1 MPGKVW
7 VYDPHSG
14 GVKIPPAVRQR
25 TADRIEK
32 HARAKYSGTFTRLGT
47 RFHGALCYI
56 DAYTEPVPPPADLLR
71 ATGETREE
79 YLERLRNTPLH
90 LGRIRYF
97 GDENAWSL
105 AFYTY
110 SHERYEPCVFENG
123 TFHGTPEEAFD
134 VGAVYLES
142 R

>member
-1 MPGKVW
+1 MW

-25 TADRIEK
+25 AAERIEK
-32 HARAKYSGTFTRLGT
+32 HARAKYAGKFTRLDI
-47 RFHGALCYI
+47 RFRGALCYI
-56 DAYTEPVPPPADLLR
+56 DAFVEPEEPSPSLLK
-71 ATGETREE
+71 AVGETREQFM
-79 YLERLRNTPLH
+79 ERLQSLPRH
-90 LGRIRYF
+90 LCRLRYF

-110 SHERYEPCVFENG
+110 SHERYEPSVFENG

-134 VGAVYLES
+134 VGAVYLMD